1 MYSHFPE
8 AVFFAC
14 VILFTGCTHRDVPI
28 ASAQQITRPPG
39 VLRICADPNN
49 LPFSNQRGE
58 GFENKIASVLGADLG
73 LPGRYTWWPQRR
85 GFLRNTL
92 NFGRCDVVLGIPAN
106 LTAVLPTKPYY
117 RSTYVFVSRRDRGL

>member
-28 ASAQQITRPPG
+28 AAAQQITRPPG

-58 GFENKIASVLGADLG
+58 GFENKIAALLAQDLCEHVED
-73 LPGRYTWWPQRR
+73 TWWAQRR
-85 GFLRNTL
+85 GFFRTTL
-92 NFGRCDVVLGIPAN
+92 KAGACDLVMGAPAGFEMA
-106 LTAVLPTKPYY
+106 LTTKPYY
-117 RSTYVFVSRRDRGL
+117 RSTYVFLSRKDHQ